1 MSHTLAHLLKPFRPY
16 LDDPGVE
23 DICVNEPGHCFI
35 YASGGFSKQPLDLR
49 AFDIENVAIVA
60 AAQRRRNAG
69 PNDPLVGTDLP
80 GDGRLNVVL
89 PPHVEEGKPSL
100 TIRRGSSF
108 SPSLA
113 QLGAGG
119 LFDQTRGRARIRNAA
134 DVRLM
139 ELYRAEKWQQFFH
152 QAVLAKKTIV
162 ACGETGSGKTTF
174 AKALIDSIPREE
186 RLITIEDTP
195 EWTNLPH
202 ENKVCMFYDKHGKIQ
217 AADLVQ
223 AALRMRIGRLL
234 VQELRDGRAANGF
247 LEALQ
252 TGTPGGITTIH
263 AMDCKQTF
271 VRLKTMIKQ
280 TDGGAALDDRDLIS
294 QLHSL
299 IDIVVHCER
308 PPGGAFAL
316 SEVWFAP
323 VSLENETLAA

>member
-1 MSHTLAHLLKPFRPY
+1 
-16 LDDPGVE
+16 
-23 DICVNEPGHCFI
+23 
-35 YASGGFSKQPLDLR
+35 
-49 AFDIENVAIVA
+49 
-60 AAQRRRNAG
+60 
-69 PNDPLVGTDLP
+69 
-80 GDGRLNVVL
+80 LNVVL